1 MAFVA
6 CVRTPKVQNLLHTH
20 GKKLFEC
27 FAVYTCTNS
36 DPVAYFATYL
46 YYLSE
51 NVIFLSSDRQAS
63 IFDIKPRCII
73 FTECLANR

>member
-1 MAFVA
+1 MASVA

-27 FAVYTCTNS
+27 FAVYTYTNS

-51 NVIFLSSDRQAS
+51 NVIFPQFR
-63 IFDIKPRCII
+63 
-73 FTECLANR
+73 